1 MWGTMKLYD
10 MTGAPNP
17 RRVRIFLA
25 EKGINIE
32 KVEIDV
38 MGGENLQREY
48 LAINPRGIVP
58 TLEFEDGSIIDESSA
73 ICRYFEEIKPE
84 PALYGT
90 DAVSKASIEAWIRRI
105 DLDCYYPGT
114 EILRNSNPAFENRA
128 VAGLEN
134 TPQIPALVERG
145 KKRVAIFYDQFNEH
159 LNGREFVVGDE
170 FSAADIVALCTV
182 DFLEQYAG
190 FSIAPELTALAAWYD
205 RSSMRQSANA

>member
-1 MWGTMKLYD
+1 MKLYD

-25 EKGINIE
+25 EKGIDIE
-32 KVEIDV
+32 KVEVDV
-38 MGGENLQREY
+38 MGGENLQPEY

-73 ICRYFEEIKPE
+73 ICRYFEETSPE

-90 DAVSKASIEAWIRRI
+90 DAISKALIEAWIRRI

-128 VAGLEN
+128 VAGLNN
-134 TPQIPALVERG
+134 TPQIPALVDRG
-145 KKRVAIFYDQFNEH
+145 RRRVSIFYTQFNEY
-159 LNGREFVVGDE
+159 LSGRRFIVGDQY
-170 FSAADIVALCTV
+170 SAADIVALCTV

-190 FSIAPELTALAAWYD
+190 ISIAPEDSALASWYE
-205 RSSMRQSANA
+205 RCARRPSANA